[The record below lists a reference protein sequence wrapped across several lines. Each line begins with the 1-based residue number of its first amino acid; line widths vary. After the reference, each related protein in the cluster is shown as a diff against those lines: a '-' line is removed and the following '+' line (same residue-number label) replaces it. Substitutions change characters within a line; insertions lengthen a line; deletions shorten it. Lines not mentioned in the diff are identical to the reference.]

1 MGHWLQSNFVLSH
14 RKSIRS
20 RICWLHWF
28 LCVAQRSQFWAARLV
43 NMISSGRVIHRTF
56 GVSTYDACADRCITI
71 QCRPTH
77 VGHQPICNKSH
88 FTVWLEV
95 SLLDVYSIGW
105 FPAMLSSIQDLTNGL
120 SETYN
125 KMFSHGYSAFK
136 SLACILLHH
145 WTGSSVIYSVCLH
158 MCRKGTHL
166 RKISA
171 CFLDFTVKS
180 VR

>member
-56 GVSTYDACADRCITI
+56 GVSTYDACANRCITI

-95 SLLDVYSIGW
+95 SLLDVYSISDG
-105 FPAMLSSIQDLTNGL
+105 FQLCCQAS
-120 SETYN
+120 
-125 KMFSHGYSAFK
+125 
-136 SLACILLHH
+136 
-145 WTGSSVIYSVCLH
+145 
-158 MCRKGTHL
+158 
-166 RKISA
+166 KISLMDYQKPIIKCSPMDIQPLNLWHA
-171 CFLDFTVKS
+171 FCCITELARLSFIQCVCTCAERALILGKFLHAF
-180 VR
+180 